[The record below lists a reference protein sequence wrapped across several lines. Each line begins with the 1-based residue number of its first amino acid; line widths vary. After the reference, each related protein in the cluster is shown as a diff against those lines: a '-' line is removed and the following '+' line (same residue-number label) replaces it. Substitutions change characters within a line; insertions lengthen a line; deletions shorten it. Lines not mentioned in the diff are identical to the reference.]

1 MSTPEEEEPPGREE
15 FVASLTRF
23 GEERGINVDFQA
35 RVNTKHIDLYKLWN
49 VIRSKGGYDAVSAE
63 KLAWRKVG
71 LDFNLGSAN
80 AAAYAFAL
88 KTTYYKNLAAYEIK
102 TLHGREP
109 PPIEILEKLTAKG
122 GDILSRTLENFRPPQ
137 RSSLVNGDSDSGGE
151 GPKTP
156 KDEKMDID
164 DPGSVGR
171 STRGLRQAPP
181 QRIPFQPDVSSSR
194 QMRHPS
200 GHAQSPQPAAM
211 AHTGYN
217 YSASSNPNSAQ
228 FAIANYEPRPQMPL
242 TLRPIMTP
250 SYNAGLFEER
260 QKLARTAR
268 KVELGLISP
277 STKGMMKPGG
287 ISLTS
292 KSIYSKL
299 TNGEAGFDGP
309 NIYVRTLQGL
319 RSQVPEE
326 QDYALHHLVKIS
338 HERGDKYKFDAFP
351 NLAEGLI
358 EYVLGISSLFY
369 DVKWE
374 ICYSDYEEK
383 INVLDG
389 IRGTPDILQRIQ
401 SLKRVDTPDEMESD
415 EFGRKLTKILE
426 AGLTIRNLSLLEDNA
441 VYLSEMPQLRDFLS
455 IALNLPSSPVITE
468 LKHYA
473 LDISEQVTKYWQMD
487 ESDPLYRSLL
497 SQVNNGHDRGAIL
510 TSLRAVSR
518 ISMNLDDTN
527 ILKGVPVSVIKRI
540 CEWTLLDDEDFVG
553 ACLDFLYQFTAVPE
567 NVGVLL
573 SNSNELLLPSFLG
586 QLTRLLQ
593 HHARTEY
600 VKTEATEAI
609 AAASATE
616 IPNVPQDLMDQFL
629 KYEEPDR
636 SNHWLKAVFE
646 EDAESDI
653 TQIALWQAYQA
664 RFTEYTSPTTQL
676 LPAAEFI
683 KNVSTIFA
691 GANAQVVNGINHKF
705 IIKGIRP
712 RHAPMDPKGRVYS
725 RCLWKVPRSKSCGD
739 FFLKPKYMFDHIVY
753 DHLGIDRRPDGTWDF
768 QSTTRVSQRPN
779 DCFWS
784 NCRHFT
790 NGGKSPSPYQ
800 LGMHIKTH
808 LPDVSNKAVLRQKNN
823 RTPANQI
830 HLPAKKTNGH
840 TMSTGI
846 VNVDPAQ
853 GREATYNTQ
862 MYQNTAVDELGN
874 AAGLPLTSV
883 LVLRNLARNIP
894 KAAALLDISNR
905 DAFRIGW
912 MEKLFGPLKDRLIFV
927 MAHNKPLAGY
937 VSDVMGLL
945 EKGSA
950 P

>member
-1 MSTPEEEEPPGREE
+1 MSNPEEEEPPGREE
-15 FVASLTRF
+15 FVASLTKF
-23 GEERGINVDFQA
+23 GEDRGINVDFQA

-49 VIRSKGGYDAVSAE
+49 VIKSRGGYDAVSAE

-122 GDILSRTLENFRPPQ
+122 GDILSRTVENFRPPQ
-137 RSSLVNGDSDSGGE
+137 RSSLVNGDSESGGE
-151 GPKTP
+151 DSKTP
-156 KDEKMDID
+156 RDEKMDID
-164 DPGSVGR
+164 EPGSVGR
-171 STRGLRQAPP
+171 SSRGLRQAPP

-194 QMRHPS
+194 QQRHSS
-200 GHAQSPQPAAM
+200 GHAQSPQPSAV

-242 TLRPIMTP
+242 TLRPVMTP
-250 SYNAGLFEER
+250 SYNAAIFEER
-260 QKLARTAR
+260 QKMTRMA
-268 KVELGLISP
+268 KKMELGLISP
-277 STKGMMKPGG
+277 STKGMMKPG
-287 ISLTS
+287 
-292 KSIYSKL
+292 
-299 TNGEAGFDGP
+299 AGFDGP

-358 EYVLGISSLFY
+358 EYVLGIGSLFY

-374 ICYSDYEEK
+374 ICYSDYEDG

-401 SLKRVDTPDEMESD
+401 SLRRVDTSDEMESE

-426 AGLTIRNLSLLEDNA
+426 AGLTIRNLSLLDDNA
-441 VYLSEMPQLRDFLS
+441 LYLSEMPQLRDFLS

-487 ESDPLYRSLL
+487 ELDPLYRSLL
-497 SQVNNGHDRGAIL
+497 TQVDNGHDRGAIL
-510 TSLRAVSR
+510 TALRAISR

-527 ILKGVPVSVIKRI
+527 LLKGVPVSVIKRI
-540 CEWTLLDDEDFVG
+540 CEWTLLDDEDFVS
-553 ACLDFLYQFTAVPE
+553 ACLDFLYQFTAVAE

-573 SNSNELLLPSFLG
+573 SNSTELSLPSFLG

-593 HHARTEY
+593 YRARTEY
-600 VKTEATEAI
+600 DKKEATKAI
-609 AAASATE
+609 APASATE

-664 RFTEYTSPTTQL
+664 RFSDYTSSTTQL

-691 GANAQVVNGINHKF
+691 GANAQVVSGVNHKF

-712 RHAPMDPKGRVYS
+712 RHAPMDPKGRVYIP
-725 RCLWKVPRSKSCGD
+725 CLWKAPGSNSCGE
-739 FFLKPKYMFDHIVY
+739 FFLKPKHMFDHLVY
-753 DHLGIDRRPDGTWDF
+753 DHLGIDRRADGTWDF
-768 QSTTRVSQRPN
+768 ESNTRASQRPN
-779 DCFWS
+779 DCYWAS
-784 NCRHFT
+784 CRHFT
-790 NGGKSPSPYQ
+790 NSNKAPSPYQ

-808 LPDVSNKAVLRQKNN
+808 LPDVSSKAGLRQKHN
-823 RTPANQI
+823 RTPANQTA
-830 HLPAKKTNGH
+830 LPAKQTNGY
-840 TMSTGI
+840 TVSTGT
-846 VNVDPAQ
+846 VNIDSAQ
-853 GREATYNTQ
+853 GREATFNLQ
-862 MYQNTAVDELGN
+862 MYQNTATDELGN

-894 KAAALLDISNR
+894 KAAALLDTINR
-905 DAFRIGW
+905 DAFRIDC
-912 MEKLFGPLKDRLIFV
+912 MEKLFGPLKDRMIFV

-937 VSDVMGLL
+937 VSDVMGLV
-945 EKGSA
+945 EKGST

>member
-1 MSTPEEEEPPGREE
+1 
-15 FVASLTRF
+15 
-23 GEERGINVDFQA
+23 
-35 RVNTKHIDLYKLWN
+35 
-49 VIRSKGGYDAVSAE
+49 
-63 KLAWRKVG
+63 
-71 LDFNLGSAN
+71 
-80 AAAYAFAL
+80 
-88 KTTYYKNLAAYEIK
+88 
-102 TLHGREP
+102 
-109 PPIEILEKLTAKG
+109 
-122 GDILSRTLENFRPPQ
+122 
-137 RSSLVNGDSDSGGE
+137 
-151 GPKTP
+151 
-156 KDEKMDID
+156 
-164 DPGSVGR
+164 
-171 STRGLRQAPP
+171 
-181 QRIPFQPDVSSSR
+181 
-194 QMRHPS
+194 
-200 GHAQSPQPAAM
+200 
-211 AHTGYN
+211 
-217 YSASSNPNSAQ
+217 
-228 FAIANYEPRPQMPL
+228 MPV
-242 TLRPIMTP
+242 TLRPIVTP
-250 SYNAGLFEER
+250 SYNAAMFEER

-268 KVELGLISP
+268 KNELGLVSP
-277 STKGMMKPGG
+277 TTKGMMKPGG
-287 ISLTS
+287 ITYASDAIFLRLT
-292 KSIYSKL
+292 
-299 TNGEAGFDGP
+299 TNQAGFDGP

-319 RSQVPEE
+319 RSHVPEE

-369 DVKWE
+369 DIKWE
-374 ICYSDYEEK
+374 ICYSDHEDGV
-383 INVLDG
+383 NVLDG
-389 IRGTPDILQRIQ
+389 IRGTPDIIERIQ
-401 SLKRVDTPDEMESD
+401 SLKRVDTPDEMESE

-497 SQVNNGHDRGAIL
+497 DQVNSEHDRGAIL
-510 TSLRAVSR
+510 TSLRAISR
-518 ISMNLDDTN
+518 ISMSLEDTN
-527 ILKGVPVSVIKRI
+527 LLKGVPGSVIKRI
-540 CEWTLLDDEDFVG
+540 CEWTLLDDEDFVS
-553 ACLDFLYQFTAVPE
+553 ACLDFLYQFTAIPE
-567 NVGVLL
+567 NVGFLL
-573 SNSNELLLPSFLG
+573 SNANEIGLPSFFS

-593 HHARTEY
+593 YHARTEC
-600 VKTEATEAI
+600 VKFEVTESI
-609 AAASATE
+609 AAATATE

-629 KYEEPDR
+629 KCEEPDR

-664 RFTEYTSPTTQL
+664 RFTEFTSPTTQL

-691 GANAQVVNGINHKF
+691 GANAQVVNGVNHKF

-712 RHAPMDPKGRVYS
+712 RHAPMDPKGRVYN
-725 RCLWKVPRSKSCGD
+725 RCLWKVPGSKSCGD
-739 FFLKPKYMFDHIVY
+739 FFLKPKHMFDHLVY
-753 DHLGIDRRPDGTWDF
+753 DHLGIDRRADGTWDF
-768 QSTTRVSQRPN
+768 ESTARASQRPT
-779 DCFWS
+779 DCYWA

-790 NGGKSPSPYQ
+790 IDSKVPSQYQ

-823 RTPANQI
+823 RTPANQTA
-830 HLPAKKTNGH
+830 LPVKKTKGD
-840 TMSTGI
+840 TLAVGA
-846 VNVDPAQ
+846 VKVDPAQ
-853 GREATYNTQ
+853 GREATYSYQ

-894 KAAALLDISNR
+894 KAAALLDTLNR
-905 DAFRIGW
+905 DAFRIEC
-912 MEKLFGPLKDRLIFV
+912 MEKLFGPLTDRFLFV
-927 MAHNKPLAGY
+927 MAHNRPLAGY

-945 EKGSA
+945 DKGTA

>member
-1 MSTPEEEEPPGREE
+1 MSTPEEEEPPGREG
-15 FVASLTRF
+15 FVASLTKF
-23 GEERGINVDFQA
+23 GEERGINVDLQA

-49 VIRSKGGYDAVSAE
+49 VVRSRGGYDAVSAE

-71 LDFNLGSAN
+71 LDFNLGTAN

-122 GDILSRTLENFRPPQ
+122 GDILSRTVENFRPPQ
-137 RSSLVNGDSDSGGE
+137 RSSLINGDSESGGE
-151 GPKTP
+151 ESKTP

-164 DPGSVGR
+164 EPGSVGR

-194 QMRHPS
+194 QLRHSS
-200 GHAQSPQPAAM
+200 GHAPSPQPATT

-250 SYNAGLFEER
+250 SYNAAMFEER
-260 QKLARTAR
+260 QKLARMAR

-277 STKGMMKPGG
+277 STKGMMKPG
-287 ISLTS
+287 
-292 KSIYSKL
+292 
-299 TNGEAGFDGP
+299 AGFDGP

-374 ICYSDYEEK
+374 ICYSDYEEG

-389 IRGTPDILQRIQ
+389 IRGTPDILQRIK
-401 SLKRVDTPDEMESD
+401 SLKRVDTSDEMESE
-415 EFGRKLTKILE
+415 EFGRKLTKVLE

-455 IALNLPSSPVITE
+455 IALNLPSSPAITE

-473 LDISEQVTKYWQMD
+473 LDISEQVTKYWRMD
-487 ESDPLYRSLL
+487 ASDPLYRSLL
-497 SQVNNGHDRGAIL
+497 NQVDNGHDRGAIL
-510 TSLRAVSR
+510 TALRAISR

-527 ILKGVPVSVIKRI
+527 LLKGVPVSVIKRI
-540 CEWTLLDDEDFVG
+540 CEWTLLDDEDFVS

-573 SNSNELLLPSFLG
+573 SNSNELSLPSFLG

-593 HHARTEY
+593 YHARTERKEE
-600 VKTEATEAI
+600 VATKAI

-629 KYEEPDR
+629 KSEEPDR

-664 RFTEYTSPTTQL
+664 RFAEYTSPTTQL

-691 GANAQVVNGINHKF
+691 GANAQVVNGVNHKF

-725 RCLWKVPRSKSCGD
+725 RCLWKGPSSKPCAD
-739 FFLKPKYMFDHIVY
+739 FFLKPKYMFDHLVY
-753 DHLGIDRRPDGTWDF
+753 DHLGMDRRADGTWDF
-768 QSTTRVSQRPN
+768 ESTTRASQRPN
-779 DCFWS
+779 DCYWS
-784 NCRHFT
+784 NCRHFST
-790 NGGKSPSPYQ
+790 NGSKVPSPYR

-823 RTPANQI
+823 RTPANQTA
-830 HLPAKKTNGH
+830 LPPKETNGY
-840 TMSTGI
+840 TVSTGTLK
-846 VNVDPAQ
+846 VDSAQ
-853 GREATYNTQ
+853 GREATYNCQ
-862 MYQNTAVDELGN
+862 VFQNTAIDELGN

-894 KAAALLDISNR
+894 KAAVLLDTINR
-905 DAFRIGW
+905 DAFRIDC

-927 MAHNKPLAGY
+927 VAYNKPLAGY

-945 EKGSA
+945 EKGST

>member
-1 MSTPEEEEPPGREE
+1 M
-15 FVASLTRF
+15 
-23 GEERGINVDFQA
+23 
-35 RVNTKHIDLYKLWN
+35 
-49 VIRSKGGYDAVSAE
+49 
-63 KLAWRKVG
+63 
-71 LDFNLGSAN
+71 
-80 AAAYAFAL
+80 
-88 KTTYYKNLAAYEIK
+88 
-102 TLHGREP
+102 
-109 PPIEILEKLTAKG
+109 
-122 GDILSRTLENFRPPQ
+122 ENFKPPQ
-137 RSSLVNGDSDSGGE
+137 RSNLINGGESDSGGE
-151 GPKTP
+151 ESKTP

-171 STRGLRQAPP
+171 SSRGKPISNKMAPTYMFITSSCASLIAGLRQAPP

-194 QMRHPS
+194 QVRHSS
-200 GHAQSPQPAAM
+200 GHAQSPQPAAVT
-211 AHTGYN
+211 HTGYN
-217 YSASSNPNSAQ
+217 YSASSNPNSAS
-228 FAIANYEPRPQMPL
+228 FTIANYEPRPQMPL
-242 TLRPIMTP
+242 TLRPVMTP
-250 SYNAGLFEER
+250 SYNAAMFEER
-260 QKLARTAR
+260 QKLARMAR

-277 STKGMMKPGG
+277 TTKGMMKPGG
-287 ISLTS
+287 RYFASRCFCYWLMCS
-292 KSIYSKL
+292 Q
-299 TNGEAGFDGP
+299 AGFDGP

-374 ICYSDYEEK
+374 ICYSDHEDAVH
-383 INVLDG
+383 ILDG
-389 IRGTPDILQRIQ
+389 INGTPDILQRIQ
-401 SLKRVDTPDEMESD
+401 SLKRIDTPDEMESE
-415 EFGRKLTKILE
+415 EFGRKLSKILE

-441 VYLSEMPQLRDFLS
+441 SYLSEMPQLRDFLS
-455 IALNLPSSPVITE
+455 IALNLPSTPIVTE

-473 LDISEQVTKYWQMD
+473 LDISEQVTKYWQMG

-497 SQVNNGHDRGAIL
+497 NQIDSGHDRGAIL
-510 TSLRAVSR
+510 TSLRAISR
-518 ISMNLDDTN
+518 ISMTLEDTN
-527 ILKGVPVSVIKRI
+527 LLKGVPVSVFQRI
-540 CEWTLLDDEDFVG
+540 CEWILLDDEDLVS

-567 NVGVLL
+567 NVGMLL
-573 SNSNELLLPSFLG
+573 SNADEIALPSFLG
-586 QLTRLLQ
+586 QLARLLQ
-593 HHARTEY
+593 YNARTEY
-600 VKTEATEAI
+600 HKLVEAKPV

-664 RFTEYTSPTTQL
+664 RFTDYTSPTTQL

-691 GANAQVVNGINHKF
+691 GANAQVVNGVNHKF

-725 RCLWKVPRSKSCGD
+725 RCLWKVPGSKPCGN
-739 FFLKPKYMFDHIVY
+739 FFLKPKHMFDHLVY
-753 DHLGIDRRPDGTWDF
+753 DHLGIDRRTDGTWDIE
-768 QSTTRVSQRPN
+768 STARASQRPN
-779 DCFWS
+779 DCYWS

-790 NGGKSPSPYQ
+790 NNENLPSQYQ

-808 LPDVSNKAVLRQKNN
+808 LPDVSNKAGLRQKSN
-823 RTPANQI
+823 RTPANQTA
-830 HLPAKKTNGH
+830 LPAKGING
-840 TMSTGI
+840 TPMFTGT
-846 VNVDPAQ
+846 VKVDPAQ
-853 GREATYNTQ
+853 GREATYKYH

-874 AAGLPLTSV
+874 AAGLSLTSV

-894 KAAALLDISNR
+894 KATALLDTTNR
-905 DAFRIGW
+905 DAFRIEC
-912 MEKLFGPLKDRLIFV
+912 MEKLFGPLMDRFIFV

-937 VSDVMGLL
+937 VSDVLGLL
-945 EKGSA
+945 DKGKA

>member
-1 MSTPEEEEPPGREE
+1 
-15 FVASLTRF
+15 
-23 GEERGINVDFQA
+23 
-35 RVNTKHIDLYKLWN
+35 
-49 VIRSKGGYDAVSAE
+49 
-63 KLAWRKVG
+63 
-71 LDFNLGSAN
+71 
-80 AAAYAFAL
+80 
-88 KTTYYKNLAAYEIK
+88 
-102 TLHGREP
+102 
-109 PPIEILEKLTAKG
+109 
-122 GDILSRTLENFRPPQ
+122 
-137 RSSLVNGDSDSGGE
+137 
-151 GPKTP
+151 
-156 KDEKMDID
+156 
-164 DPGSVGR
+164 
-171 STRGLRQAPP
+171 
-181 QRIPFQPDVSSSR
+181 
-194 QMRHPS
+194 
-200 GHAQSPQPAAM
+200 M

-250 SYNAGLFEER
+250 SYNAAMFEER

-268 KVELGLISP
+268 KAELGLISP

-287 ISLTS
+287 MFLSETTHL
-292 KSIYSKL
+292 KL
-299 TNGEAGFDGP
+299 TNVKAGFDGP

-358 EYVLGISSLFY
+358 EYVLGIGSLFY

-374 ICYSDYEEK
+374 ICYSDWEDAT
-383 INVLDG
+383 NVLDG

-401 SLKRVDTPDEMESD
+401 SLKRVDASHEMESE

-455 IALNLPSSPVITE
+455 IALNLPNSPVITE

-497 SQVNNGHDRGAIL
+497 NQVNDGHDRGATL
-510 TSLRAVSR
+510 TALRAISR

-527 ILKGVPVSVIKRI
+527 LLKGVPVSVIKRV
-540 CEWTLLDDEDFVG
+540 CEWALLDDEDFVS

-567 NVGVLL
+567 NVGFLL
-573 SNSNELLLPSFLG
+573 TNSNELSLPSFLG

-593 HHARTEY
+593 YQAREEPHRREVT
-600 VKTEATEAI
+600 KAI
-609 AAASATE
+609 PAASATE

-664 RFTEYTSPTTQL
+664 RFSDYTSSTTQL

-712 RHAPMDPKGRVYS
+712 RHAPMDPKGRVYN
-725 RCLWKVPRSKSCGD
+725 RCLWKVPGSKSCGD
-739 FFLKPKYMFDHIVY
+739 FFLKPKHMFDHLVY
-753 DHLGIDRRPDGTWDF
+753 DHLGIDRRVDGTWDLA
-768 QSTTRVSQRPN
+768 STTRASQRPY
-779 DCFWS
+779 DCYWS
-784 NCRHFT
+784 SCRHFT
-790 NGGKSPSPYQ
+790 NASKVPSPYQ

-823 RTPANQI
+823 RTPANQTA
-830 HLPAKKTNGH
+830 LPVKENNGY
-840 TMSTGI
+840 TVSTGT
-846 VNVDPAQ
+846 VNIDPAQ
-853 GREATYNTQ
+853 GREATYFCQ
-862 MYQNTAVDELGN
+862 MNQNTAVDELGN

-894 KAAALLDISNR
+894 KAAALLDTVNR
-905 DAFRIGW
+905 DAFRVDC

-927 MAHNKPLAGY
+927 MAYNRPLAGY

-945 EKGSA
+945 DKAST

>member
-1 MSTPEEEEPPGREE
+1 M
-15 FVASLTRF
+15 
-23 GEERGINVDFQA
+23 
-35 RVNTKHIDLYKLWN
+35 
-49 VIRSKGGYDAVSAE
+49 
-63 KLAWRKVG
+63 
-71 LDFNLGSAN
+71 
-80 AAAYAFAL
+80 
-88 KTTYYKNLAAYEIK
+88 
-102 TLHGREP
+102 
-109 PPIEILEKLTAKG
+109 
-122 GDILSRTLENFRPPQ
+122 
-137 RSSLVNGDSDSGGE
+137 
-151 GPKTP
+151 
-156 KDEKMDID
+156 
-164 DPGSVGR
+164 
-171 STRGLRQAPP
+171 
-181 QRIPFQPDVSSSR
+181 
-194 QMRHPS
+194 
-200 GHAQSPQPAAM
+200 
-211 AHTGYN
+211 
-217 YSASSNPNSAQ
+217 
-228 FAIANYEPRPQMPL
+228 
-242 TLRPIMTP
+242 
-250 SYNAGLFEER
+250 
-260 QKLARTAR
+260 
-268 KVELGLISP
+268 
-277 STKGMMKPGG
+277 
-287 ISLTS
+287 
-292 KSIYSKL
+292 
-299 TNGEAGFDGP
+299 
-309 NIYVRTLQGL
+309 RTLQGL
-319 RSQVPEE
+319 RSHVPEE

-374 ICYSDYEEK
+374 ICYSDHEDGV
-383 INVLDG
+383 NVLDG
-389 IRGTPDILQRIQ
+389 IRGTPDILERIQ
-401 SLKRVDTPDEMESD
+401 TLKRVDTPDEMESE
-415 EFGRKLTKILE
+415 EFGRKLTKTLE

-473 LDISEQVTKYWQMD
+473 LDISEQITKYWQMD

-497 SQVNNGHDRGAIL
+497 NQVNSEHDRGAIL
-510 TSLRAVSR
+510 TSLRAISR
-518 ISMNLDDTN
+518 ISMSLEDTN
-527 ILKGVPVSVIKRI
+527 LLKGVPVSVIKRI
-540 CEWTLLDDEDFVG
+540 CEWTLLDDEDFVS

-573 SNSNELLLPSFLG
+573 SNADEIGLPSFLG

-593 HHARTEY
+593 YHTRTEY
-600 VKTEATEAI
+600 MKIEDTGSI
-609 AAASATE
+609 AATSATE

-691 GANAQVVNGINHKF
+691 GANAQVVNGVNHKF

-725 RCLWKVPRSKSCGD
+725 RCLWKVPGSKSCGD
-739 FFLKPKYMFDHIVY
+739 FFLKPKHMFDHLVY
-753 DHLGIDRRPDGTWDF
+753 DHLGTDRRADGTWDF
-768 QSTTRVSQRPN
+768 ESTARASQRPK
-779 DCFWS
+779 DCYWA

-790 NGGKSPSPYQ
+790 IDGEVPSQYR

-823 RTPANQI
+823 RTPANQTA
-830 HLPAKKTNGH
+830 LPAKKAKGDTLALGA
-840 TMSTGI
+840 
-846 VNVDPAQ
+846 VKVDPAQ
-853 GREATYNTQ
+853 GREATFNYQ

-894 KAAALLDISNR
+894 KAAALLDTINR
-905 DAFRIGW
+905 DAFRIDC
-912 MEKLFGPLKDRLIFV
+912 MEKLFRPLIDRFLFV
-927 MAHNKPLAGY
+927 MAHNRPLAGY

-945 EKGSA
+945 DKGSA

>member
-1 MSTPEEEEPPGREE
+1 M
-15 FVASLTRF
+15 LMRF
-23 GEERGINVDFQA
+23 I
-35 RVNTKHIDLYKLWN
+35 
-49 VIRSKGGYDAVSAE
+49 
-63 KLAWRKVG
+63 
-71 LDFNLGSAN
+71 
-80 AAAYAFAL
+80 
-88 KTTYYKNLAAYEIK
+88 
-102 TLHGREP
+102 P
-109 PPIEILEKLTAKG
+109 
-122 GDILSRTLENFRPPQ
+122 
-137 RSSLVNGDSDSGGE
+137 
-151 GPKTP
+151 
-156 KDEKMDID
+156 
-164 DPGSVGR
+164 
-171 STRGLRQAPP
+171 GLRQAPP
-181 QRIPFQPDVSSSR
+181 QRIPFQPDMSSSR
-194 QMRHPS
+194 QLRHS
-200 GHAQSPQPAAM
+200 SSHAQSPQPAAIT
-211 AHTGYN
+211 HTGYN
-217 YSASSNPNSAQ
+217 YSASSNPNSAS
-228 FAIANYEPRPQMPL
+228 FTIANYEPRPQMPL
-242 TLRPIMTP
+242 TLRPIVTP
-250 SYNAGLFEER
+250 SYNAAMFEER
-260 QKLARTAR
+260 QKLARLAK

-287 ISLTS
+287 MPLTS
-292 KSIYSKL
+292 RIKRPKL

-374 ICYSDYEEK
+374 ICYSDYEDGV
-383 INVLDG
+383 NVLDG
-389 IRGTPDILQRIQ
+389 INGTSDILKRIQ
-401 SLKRVDTPDEMESD
+401 SLKRVDTPDDMESE

-455 IALNLPSSPVITE
+455 IALNLPNFPVVTE

-473 LDISEQVTKYWQMD
+473 LDISEQVTRYWRMD
-487 ESDPLYRSLL
+487 ESDPLYQSLL
-497 SQVNNGHDRGAIL
+497 EQVNSGHDRGAIL
-510 TSLRAVSR
+510 TSLRAISR
-518 ISMNLDDTN
+518 ISMSLEDTN
-527 ILKGVPVSVIKRI
+527 LLKGVPVSVIKRI
-540 CEWTLLDDEDFVG
+540 SEWTLLDDEDLVS

-567 NVGVLL
+567 NVKTLL
-573 SNSNELLLPSFLG
+573 SNADELALRSFLG

-593 HHARTEY
+593 YHARTET
-600 VKTEATEAI
+600 VKAEATGPI

-664 RFTEYTSPTTQL
+664 RFSDFTSPTTQL

-691 GANAQVVNGINHKF
+691 GANAQVVNGVNHKF

-712 RHAPMDPKGRVYS
+712 RHAPMDPKGRVYN
-725 RCLWKVPRSKSCGD
+725 RCLWKVPGSKPCGE
-739 FFLKPKYMFDHIVY
+739 FFLKPKHMFDHVVY
-753 DHLGIDRRPDGTWDF
+753 DHLGIDRRVDGTWDF
-768 QSTTRVSQRPN
+768 ESTTRPSQRPN
-779 DCFWS
+779 DCYWS
-784 NCRHFT
+784 NCRHFG
-790 NGGKSPSPYQ
+790 NDGKLPSPYQ

-808 LPDVSNKAVLRQKNN
+808 LPDVSNKAALRQKSN
-823 RTPANQI
+823 RTPANQTA
-830 HLPAKKTNGH
+830 LPAKNTNG
-840 TMSTGI
+840 TTLSTS
-846 VNVDPAQ
+846 VVKVDPAQ
-853 GREATYNTQ
+853 GREATYNHQT
-862 MYQNTAVDELGN
+862 YQNTAVDELGN

-894 KAAALLDISNR
+894 KAAALIDTSNR
-905 DAFRIGW
+905 EAFRIDC
-912 MEKLFGPLKDRLIFV
+912 MEKLFAPLKDRFIYV
-927 MAHNKPLAGY
+927 MAHNRPLAGY

-945 EKGSA
+945 DKASA

>member
-1 MSTPEEEEPPGREE
+1 
-15 FVASLTRF
+15 
-23 GEERGINVDFQA
+23 
-35 RVNTKHIDLYKLWN
+35 
-49 VIRSKGGYDAVSAE
+49 
-63 KLAWRKVG
+63 
-71 LDFNLGSAN
+71 
-80 AAAYAFAL
+80 
-88 KTTYYKNLAAYEIK
+88 
-102 TLHGREP
+102 
-109 PPIEILEKLTAKG
+109 
-122 GDILSRTLENFRPPQ
+122 
-137 RSSLVNGDSDSGGE
+137 
-151 GPKTP
+151 
-156 KDEKMDID
+156 
-164 DPGSVGR
+164 
-171 STRGLRQAPP
+171 
-181 QRIPFQPDVSSSR
+181 
-194 QMRHPS
+194 
-200 GHAQSPQPAAM
+200 
-211 AHTGYN
+211 
-217 YSASSNPNSAQ
+217 
-228 FAIANYEPRPQMPL
+228 MPL

-250 SYNAGLFEER
+250 SYNAAMFEER
-260 QKLARTAR
+260 QKLARMAR

-287 ISLTS
+287 MWFAS
-292 KSIYSKL
+292 KSVYLKL
-299 TNGEAGFDGP
+299 TEGQAGFDGP

-374 ICYSDYEEK
+374 ICYSDYEDA

-389 IRGTPDILQRIQ
+389 ISGTPDILQRIQ
-401 SLKRVDTPDEMESD
+401 SLQRVDISDEMESE

-473 LDISEQVTKYWQMD
+473 LDISEQVTKYWRMEQ
-487 ESDPLYRSLL
+487 SDPLYRSLL
-497 SQVNNGHDRGAIL
+497 NEVNNGHDRGAIL
-510 TSLRAVSR
+510 TALRASSR

-527 ILKGVPVSVIKRI
+527 LLKGVSVSVIKRI
-540 CEWTLLDDEDFVG
+540 CEWTLLDDEDFVS

-567 NVGVLL
+567 NVGSLL
-573 SNSNELLLPSFLG
+573 SNSNELSLPSFLG

-593 HHARTEY
+593 YNAQTET
-600 VKTEATEAI
+600 KRIEATEAI
-609 AAASATE
+609 LAASATE
-616 IPNVPQDLMDQFL
+616 IPNVPQDLIDQFL
-629 KYEEPDR
+629 KYEEPER

-664 RFTEYTSPTTQL
+664 RFTDYTSPSTQL

-691 GANAQVVNGINHKF
+691 GANAQVVSGVNHKF

-712 RHAPMDPKGRVYS
+712 RHAPMDPKGRVYN
-725 RCLWKVPRSKSCGD
+725 RCLWKVPGSRSCVE
-739 FFLKPKYMFDHIVY
+739 FFLKPKHMFDHLVY
-753 DHLGIDRRPDGTWDF
+753 DHLGIDRRADGTWDVE
-768 QSTTRVSQRPN
+768 STTRASQRPN
-779 DCFWS
+779 DCYWS
-784 NCRHFT
+784 SCRHFA
-790 NGGKSPSPYQ
+790 NGSKVPSPYQ

-808 LPDVSNKAVLRQKNN
+808 LPDVSNKATLRQKNN
-823 RTPANQI
+823 RTPANQTA
-830 HLPAKKTNGH
+830 LPAKKTNDYAV
-840 TMSTGI
+840 STGT
-846 VNVDPAQ
+846 VNIDPAQ
-853 GREATYNTQ
+853 GREATYKYETF
-862 MYQNTAVDELGN
+862 QNTAVDELGN

-894 KAAALLDISNR
+894 KAAALLDTINR
-905 DAFRIGW
+905 DAFRIEC
-912 MEKLFGPLKDRLIFV
+912 MEKVFGPLKDRLIFV
-927 MAHNKPLAGY
+927 MAHNRPLAGY

-945 EKGSA
+945 EKGIA

>member
-1 MSTPEEEEPPGREE
+1 M
-15 FVASLTRF
+15 
-23 GEERGINVDFQA
+23 
-35 RVNTKHIDLYKLWN
+35 
-49 VIRSKGGYDAVSAE
+49 
-63 KLAWRKVG
+63 
-71 LDFNLGSAN
+71 
-80 AAAYAFAL
+80 
-88 KTTYYKNLAAYEIK
+88 
-102 TLHGREP
+102 
-109 PPIEILEKLTAKG
+109 
-122 GDILSRTLENFRPPQ
+122 
-137 RSSLVNGDSDSGGE
+137 
-151 GPKTP
+151 
-156 KDEKMDID
+156 
-164 DPGSVGR
+164 
-171 STRGLRQAPP
+171 
-181 QRIPFQPDVSSSR
+181 
-194 QMRHPS
+194 
-200 GHAQSPQPAAM
+200 
-211 AHTGYN
+211 
-217 YSASSNPNSAQ
+217 
-228 FAIANYEPRPQMPL
+228 
-242 TLRPIMTP
+242 
-250 SYNAGLFEER
+250 
-260 QKLARTAR
+260 
-268 KVELGLISP
+268 
-277 STKGMMKPGG
+277 
-287 ISLTS
+287 
-292 KSIYSKL
+292 
-299 TNGEAGFDGP
+299 
-309 NIYVRTLQGL
+309 

-358 EYVLGISSLFY
+358 EFVLGISSLFY

-374 ICYSDYEEK
+374 ICYSDYEDAV
-383 INVLDG
+383 NVLDG

-401 SLKRVDTPDEMESD
+401 SLKKVDIFDEMESE

-455 IALNLPSSPVITE
+455 IALNLPNSPVITE

-497 SQVNNGHDRGAIL
+497 NQVNDGRDRGAIL
-510 TSLRAVSR
+510 TALRAISR

-527 ILKGVPVSVIKRI
+527 LLKGVPVSVIKRI
-540 CEWTLLDDEDFVG
+540 CEWTLLDDEDFVS

-573 SNSNELLLPSFLG
+573 FNSNEISLPSSLG

-593 HHARTEY
+593 YHARTETQRLD
-600 VKTEATEAI
+600 VTKPI
-609 AAASATE
+609 PAASATE

-664 RFTEYTSPTTQL
+664 RFSDYTSSTTQL

-691 GANAQVVNGINHKF
+691 GANAQVVNGVNHKF

-712 RHAPMDPKGRVYS
+712 RHAPMDPKGRVYN
-725 RCLWKVPRSKSCGD
+725 RCLWKAPGSKSCGE
-739 FFLKPKYMFDHIVY
+739 FFLKPKHMFDHLVY
-753 DHLGIDRRPDGTWDF
+753 DHLGIDRRADGTWDF
-768 QSTTRVSQRPN
+768 EFTTRASQRPH
-779 DCFWS
+779 DCYWS
-784 NCRHFT
+784 SCRHFT
-790 NGGKSPSPYQ
+790 NSSQVPSSYQ

-823 RTPANQI
+823 RTPATQKA
-830 HLPAKKTNGH
+830 LPAKETNGY
-840 TMSTGI
+840 TVSTGT

-853 GREATYNTQ
+853 GREATYNIHTH
-862 MYQNTAVDELGN
+862 QNTAVDELGN

-894 KAAALLDISNR
+894 KAAALLDAIKR
-905 DAFRIGW
+905 DAFRIDCIL
-912 MEKLFGPLKDRLIFV
+912 KLFGPLKDRLVFV
-927 MAHNKPLAGY
+927 MAHNRPLAGY
-937 VSDVMGLL
+937 VCDVMGLL
-945 EKGSA
+945 DKAST

>member
-1 MSTPEEEEPPGREE
+1 MSLAAMSNPEEEEPPGREE
-15 FVASLTRF
+15 FVASLTKF

-49 VIRSKGGYDAVSAE
+49 VVGSKGGYDAVSAE

-71 LDFNLGSAN
+71 LDFNLGTAN

-102 TLHGREP
+102 TMHGREP

-122 GDILSRTLENFRPPQ
+122 GDILSRTVENFRPPQ

-151 GPKTP
+151 ESKTP

-164 DPGSVGR
+164 EPGSVGR

-194 QMRHPS
+194 QLRHSS
-200 GHAQSPQPAAM
+200 GHAQSPQPAAV

-250 SYNAGLFEER
+250 SYNAAMFEER
-260 QKLARTAR
+260 QKLARMAR

-277 STKGMMKPGG
+277 STKGMMKPG
-287 ISLTS
+287 
-292 KSIYSKL
+292 
-299 TNGEAGFDGP
+299 AGFDGP

-374 ICYSDYEEK
+374 ICYSDYEGGV
-383 INVLDG
+383 NVLDG
-389 IRGTPDILQRIQ
+389 ISGTPDILQRIQ
-401 SLKRVDTPDEMESD
+401 SLKRVDTPNEMESQ

-441 VYLSEMPQLRDFLS
+441 VYLSDMPQLRDFLS

-497 SQVNNGHDRGAIL
+497 NQVNDGADRGAVL

-527 ILKGVPVSVIKRI
+527 LLKGVPISVIKRI
-540 CEWTLLDDEDFVG
+540 CEWTLLDDEDFVS

-573 SNSNELLLPSFLG
+573 SNSNELSLPSFLG

-593 HHARTEY
+593 YNARTEFI
-600 VKTEATEAI
+600 KTEATEAI
-609 AAASATE
+609 AAASAKE
-616 IPNVPQDLMDQFL
+616 IPNVPQDLMEQFL

-664 RFTEYTSPTTQL
+664 RFSDYTSPTTQL

-691 GANAQVVNGINHKF
+691 GANAQVVSGVNHKF

-712 RHAPMDPKGRVYS
+712 RHAPMDPKGRVYN
-725 RCLWKVPRSKSCGD
+725 RCLWKVPGSKACGD
-739 FFLKPKYMFDHIVY
+739 FFMKPKHLFDHIVY
-753 DHLGIDRRPDGTWDF
+753 DHLGIDRRSDGTWDF
-768 QSTTRVSQRPN
+768 ESSTRASQRPN
-779 DCFWS
+779 DCYWS
-784 NCRHFT
+784 SCRHFT
-790 NGGKSPSPYQ
+790 NGGKAPSPYQ

-808 LPDVSNKAVLRQKNN
+808 LPDMSNKAVLRQKNN
-823 RTPANQI
+823 RTPANQTA
-830 HLPAKKTNGH
+830 LPGKETNSCNV
-840 TMSTGI
+840 STGTM
-846 VNVDPAQ
+846 NVDPAQ
-853 GREATYNTQ
+853 GREATYNYQ
-862 MYQNTAVDELGN
+862 MYQNTTVDELGN

-894 KAAALLDISNR
+894 KAAALLDTINR
-905 DAFRIGW
+905 DIFRIDC
-912 MEKLFGPLKDRLIFV
+912 MERLFGPLKDRLIFV
-927 MAHNKPLAGY
+927 VAHNTPLAGY
-937 VSDVMGLL
+937 VTDVMGLL